1 MTNMPERIWATPF
14 DSEFSSGGTY
24 CDAAERPTAPNHDA
38 WGYIRADASY
48 DAMAFLYKKE
58 ISELKAQCEDLAR
71 MSDNWMRIAEMEEE
85 NNEQMRKAL
94 FELSDDCNWY
104 TSYDSFSNE
113 AVTSWRGNSEPDR
126 IAYTALNPEK
136 NKE

>member
-1 MTNMPERIWATPF
+1 MNDTPEQIWVNSYIGEGNTFNYATAKKYVCATVL
-14 DSEFSSGGTY
+14 EKIKVELNLHK
-24 CDAAERPTAPNHDA
+24 AA
-38 WGYIRADASY
+38 AD
-48 DAMAFLYKKE
+48 LYKQE
-58 ISELKAQCEDLAR
+58 RDIALAQCHDLAR